1 MYLGMCITVCS
12 ESTYSVTPRPSTAKP
27 VLFVIDMNAMNIEST
42 DLNLLKVFEALHEE
56 GGASRASLRLGITQS
71 AVSAALARLRLVYSD
86 PLFTRTG
93 RGLAPTERANGLKPV
108 VSDALNKIRLSL
120 ALGSGQAHTFE
131 GRTLSI
137 GMSDDFEIALGH
149 RLIEAASQRAPGLR
163 LVFRQTHSRIVSDML
178 MRREIAL
185 AVTAGGATSRTLHRE
200 SFGEGRYCCVMDAGA
215 PDLANPT
222 MMMDDFLRH
231 QHVLV
236 SSGGYVGV
244 VDEVLASLGLQRE
257 ILASTTHFSALPH
270 LLRRTTAIATLPWHA
285 AMALGE
291 VSGMR
296 VLACPLDMPRYP
308 IELSWHKGSLRD
320 PSADEIRAVA
330 AQLLSDA
337 NWR

>member
-1 MYLGMCITVCS
+1 
-12 ESTYSVTPRPSTAKP
+12 
-27 VLFVIDMNAMNIEST
+27 MNIEST

-56 GGASRASLRLGITQS
+56 GGASRAALRLGMTQS

-93 RGLAPTERANGLKPV
+93 RGLAPTERANELKPV

-120 ALGSGQAHTFE
+120 ALVCGQTRSFE
-131 GRTLSI
+131 GRTLSM

-149 RLIEAASQRAPGLR
+149 RLIEAASQYAPGLR

-200 SFGEGRYCCVMDAGA
+200 SFGEGRYCCVMDSGA
-215 PDLANPT
+215 ADRENPT
-222 MMMDDFLRH
+222 MQVDEFMRH

-244 VDEVLASLGLQRE
+244 VDEVLASLGLKRD

-270 LLRRTTAIATLPWHA
+270 LLRGTRAIATLPWHA

-291 VSGMR
+291 VAGMR
-296 VLACPLDMPRYP
+296 VLACPLEMPRYP
-308 IELSWHKGSLRD
+308 IELSWHRSSLRD
-320 PSADEIRAVA
+320 PAADAIRAAV
-330 AQLLSDA
+330 AQLLGDA